1 MDNLNNYSAKFI
13 EWLSIFGARLLGAL
27 VVFIIGLYLIKIVA
41 RLVSKGLSKRRIDVS
56 LQSFL
61 GSLVGVGLK
70 ILLLISVAGMI
81 GIQTTSFIA
90 VIGALGLAIG
100 LALQGSLANFAGGV
114 LILVFKPFKV
124 GDLIESGGQTGHVLE
139 IQIFNTILL
148 TAENKTVILANGG
161 VSNSTLINYSRH
173 GNLRVDITMAVA
185 PDNDIEEVRRV
196 TLQAIDANRFILK
209 EPAPSVN
216 VIKVGD
222 GMITMAIRPYT
233 ASADYWDA
241 FFTVQEDVKNAW
253 DKNNISGPTPTRI
266 IINK

>member
-13 EWLSIFGARLLGAL
+13 EWLAIFGTRLLGAL

-90 VIGALGLAIG
+90 VIGALDLAIG
-100 LALQGSLANFAGGV
+100 LAVQGSLSNFAGGV

-124 GDLIESGGQTGHVLE
+124 
-139 IQIFNTILL
+139 
-148 TAENKTVILANGG
+148 
-161 VSNSTLINYSRH
+161 
-173 GNLRVDITMAVA
+173 
-185 PDNDIEEVRRV
+185 
-196 TLQAIDANRFILK
+196 
-209 EPAPSVN
+209 
-216 VIKVGD
+216 
-222 GMITMAIRPYT
+222 
-233 ASADYWDA
+233 
-241 FFTVQEDVKNAW
+241 
-253 DKNNISGPTPTRI
+253 
-266 IINK
+266 